1 MSFFDEKQSSFA
13 LWLKILF
20 SQSAFLG
27 KNLFFLQKCC
37 LLIKHTPFDQK
48 CIFNKNW
55 HFVVKFRLNAN
66 QLLFWFCF
74 VGALGVSLSK
84 VAVRPNEL
92 WVGYRTYRLVPDQIS
107 SIKSL
112 YFQSKPIQ
120 LYSDLPMSVHE
131 YEYGR
136 RGLEGNLIS
145 RT

>member
-1 MSFFDEKQSSFA
+1 M
-13 LWLKILF
+13 
-20 SQSAFLG
+20 
-27 KNLFFLQKCC
+27 
-37 LLIKHTPFDQK
+37 
-48 CIFNKNW
+48 
-55 HFVVKFRLNAN
+55 
-66 QLLFWFCF
+66 
-74 VGALGVSLSK
+74 SLSK